1 VKIAIAGGGPGGLYL
16 AALMKGLDPRHEV
29 TVWERNA
36 PDDTFGFGVVFSDET
51 LGGIEG
57 ADSVVHDR
65 MERRFARWTDID
77 IAITGRHGGTDQ
89 FTVGGQGFAAM
100 SRKDLLRILQERAA
114 ELGADVRYRT
124 QAPDVERLRA
134 AHDLVVAADGVNSA
148 VRARYASAFG
158 PDVDQRAN
166 KYIWLGTDLVFE
178 AFQFFVKQTPWGTM
192 QIHGYPYSAAG
203 STFIVEMHERVW
215 RAAGFGKTEG
225 QAFPPGASDSR
236 AVERIREIF
245 ADELRG
251 HQVLTNNSKWLNFR
265 TVRNERWHDGNVVLL
280 GDAAHTAHFSIG
292 SGTKLAM
299 EDALALAA
307 CLHEH
312 RTVEAAL
319 AAYQA
324 ERKPVVESTQRA
336 AQASLEWFEN
346 IGMYAGQD
354 PAQFAFNLL
363 TRSRRITFENLRER
377 DADFATRIEAEFA
390 RNAGTGHPA
399 SGNTGSEHTGFEHA
413 GAEYAGAERAG
424 TEHAGT
430 GHPQPP
436 PAMFTPAR
444 IGRLTLRNRVIVSSM
459 DMYSADE
466 GVPGEFHLV
475 HLGSKALGG
484 AGLVMTEMTCVSP
497 EGRITPGC
505 PGLWTDEQR
514 DRWAAITGFVHQRS
528 GAKIGLQ
535 LGHSGRKGST
545 RLMWEGLDEPLP
557 DGNWE
562 VIGPS
567 ALPYGAGCHMP
578 REMTRADLD
587 QVVADFAAAARR
599 GVQAGFDLI
608 EVHAA
613 HGYLLSSFLSPV
625 SNTRTDAYGG
635 PLDRR
640 LRFPLEVFDA
650 VRDAVRAEAGN
661 TGAGGTGAG
670 GTGSGDAVPVTVRIS
685 ATDWVPG
692 GNTGDDAVEIA
703 RAFIAHGAAAIDVSS
718 GQVSKDER
726 PAFGRSYQT
735 PFADQVR
742 HQVAGPAG
750 VAVIA
755 VGAISSFDD
764 VNSILLAGRA
774 DLCALGRTHL
784 YDPQW
789 TLHAAA
795 EQGYDGD
802 AARWPVQWQAGR
814 RKPPTARTDKVPP
827 RLSLLRADAGPAG
840 PVHLRWTP
848 APAPVT
854 T

>member
-1 VKIAIAGGGPGGLYL
+1 MKIAIAGGGPGGLYL

-65 MERRFARWTDID
+65 MESSFARWTDID
-77 IAITGRHGGTDQ
+77 ITLTDSAANDHE

-100 SRKDLLRILQERAA
+100 GRMDLLRVLQERAA

-124 QAPDVERLRA
+124 QAPDVDRLRA
-134 AHDLVVAADGVNSA
+134 DYDLVVAADGVNSA
-148 VRARYASAFG
+148 IRTRHPEAFG
-158 PDVDQRAN
+158 PDIDQRVN

-192 QIHGYPYSAAG
+192 QIHGYPYSATG

-215 RAAGFGKTEG
+215 RAAGFDKTEHED
-225 QAFPPGASDSR
+225 FPPGTSDEY
-236 AVERIREIF
+236 AVARIREIF
-245 ADELRG
+245 ADELRSSSGSG
-251 HQVLTNNSKWLNFR
+251 HQVLTNNSRWLNFR
-265 TVRNERWHDGNVVLL
+265 TVRNARWHDGNVVLL

-312 RTVEAAL
+312 PSVEAAL
-319 AAYQA
+319 EAYQA

-346 IGMYAGQD
+346 IGMYAAQD

-377 DADFATRIEAEFA
+377 DEEFAARIEAAFA
-390 RNAGTGHPA
+390 HGAAAALTSAQDDQDGARADQPA
-399 SGNTGSEHTGFEHA
+399 A
-413 GAEYAGAERAG
+413 
-424 TEHAGT
+424 
-430 GHPQPP
+430 
-436 PAMFTPAR
+436 PAMFQPAR
-444 IGRLTLRNRVIVSSM
+444 IGPLELKNRVIVSSM
-459 DMYSADE
+459 DMYSAED

-484 AGLVMTEMTCVSP
+484 AGLVMTEMACVSP
-497 EGRITPGC
+497 EGRISPGC

-514 DRWAAITGFVHQRS
+514 DQWAGITRFVHQRS
-528 GAKIGLQ
+528 TAKIGLQ

-545 RLMWEGLDEPLP
+545 KLMWEGIDEPLP

-567 ALPYGAGCHMP
+567 ALPYGDGCHLP
-578 REMTRADLD
+578 REATRADMDKVL
-587 QVVADFAAAARR
+587 ADFAAAARR
-599 GVQAGFDLI
+599 GVEAGFDLI

-625 SNTRTDAYGG
+625 SNTRTDRYGG
-635 PLDRR
+635 SLENR
-640 LRFPLEVFDA
+640 LRFPLEVFDVVRNA
-650 VRDAVRAEAGN
+650 VRDAHRA
-661 TGAGGTGAG
+661 GTGA
-670 GTGSGDAVPVTVRIS
+670 AVPVTVRIS
-685 ATDWVPG
+685 AADWVPG
-692 GNTGDDAVEIA
+692 GNTPDDAVEIA

-718 GQVSKDER
+718 GQVTKDER

-735 PFADQVR
+735 PFADKVR
-742 HQVAGPAG
+742 HEVAGPAG

-755 VGAISSFDD
+755 VGAISSYDD

-774 DLCALGRTHL
+774 DLCALGRAHL

-795 EQGYDGD
+795 EQGYAGDG
-802 AARWPVQWQAGR
+802 ARWPVQWQAGSR
-814 RKPPTARTDKVPP
+814 RPPTARTDKIPP
-827 RLSLLRADAGPAG
+827 RLSLLRAAPAG
-840 PVHLRWTP
+840 AVHLRWTP
-848 APAPVT
+848 AREPVSA
-854 T
+854 